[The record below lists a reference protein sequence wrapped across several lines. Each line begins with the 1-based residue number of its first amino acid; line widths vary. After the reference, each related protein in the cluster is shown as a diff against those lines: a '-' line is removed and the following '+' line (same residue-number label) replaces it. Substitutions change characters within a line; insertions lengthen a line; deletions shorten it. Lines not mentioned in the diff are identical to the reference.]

1 MSLSNSTL
9 REISL
14 LPIILKSFYPQLV
27 FPTLSEEKSAKTWA
41 DVKIVLQ
48 KSYPIKTLTSTA
60 AHRDSSPV
68 ACPTN
73 TFPLF
78 LVTTYAKAPAS
89 CKPYPHQTIGFFSE
103 WKKSTDIHTGFPNG
117 ISYTENTH
125 KNGIFPS
132 ILFIKNISPLCF
144 VSLSMTPNSCT
155 RKGTTHC
162 IPGTQGSWENTSSV
176 RVTAGFPSPEGSLR

>member
-1 MSLSNSTL
+1 MKSVGIKPCALAWIPRSGISFPLLKEMSLSNSTL

-27 FPTLSEEKSAKTWA
+27 FPTLSEEKSAKTRA

-48 KSYPIKTLTSTA
+48 KPYPIKTLTSTA

-68 ACPTN
+68 ARPTN

-89 CKPYPHQTIGFFSE
+89 CKPSPHQT
-103 WKKSTDIHTGFPNG
+103 
-117 ISYTENTH
+117 
-125 KNGIFPS
+125 
-132 ILFIKNISPLCF
+132 L
-144 VSLSMTPNSCT
+144 
-155 RKGTTHC
+155 
-162 IPGTQGSWENTSSV
+162 
-176 RVTAGFPSPEGSLR
+176 